1 MSVLVTEPAPAKINL
16 CLFLGPTRADGRH
29 QLVTLFDSLTLYDE
43 LEIAE
48 GESDQVI
55 CDGVD
60 GPNLVAGALS
70 ALRAAGWDAPAL
82 MVRIR
87 KRIPI
92 GAGMGGGSAD
102 AAALLR
108 LAPRL
113 APVADETLTEIAV
126 GLGADVPGQLRPGP
140 SLATGAGEIVKP
152 LAPLP
157 PYGVLVLPQPFPLST
172 ADVYREADRL
182 GLPRR
187 ARELASLQAELTAE
201 LPGELTGELAGEPA
215 GELTGELTGELAGEP
230 AGEPPGELPA
240 ALRAALPERLIVND
254 LQPAALSLRAE
265 VAEGLTRAVDAGA
278 DRAIVC
284 GSGPTAIGIFWGQGG
299 PDRAAAA
306 ATRLRPAHPGA
317 VAAQPVGRGVR
328 SPMANE

>member
-1 MSVLVTEPAPAKINL
+1 MSVLATEPAPAKINL

-201 LPGELTGELAGEPA
+201 LPGELTGEL
-215 GELTGELTGELAGEP
+215 TGELAGEP
-230 AGEPPGELPA
+230 AGEPAGELPA

>member
-1 MSVLVTEPAPAKINL
+1 MSVLATEPAPAKINL

-201 LPGELTGELAGEPA
+201 LTAELPGELTGELAGEPA
-215 GELTGELTGELAGEP
+215 GEP
-230 AGEPPGELPA
+230 AGELPA

-284 GSGPTAIGIFWGQGG
+284 GSGPTTIGIFWGQGG